1 MFSSPAT
8 FGHASKTW
16 NSRILFR
23 FRGRRLTDT
32 NITFLIWVSA
42 VLASVHDVL
51 VRRLESVATLTLVLV
66 IWWGTRSGWKDS
78 SMSLFRRLFWWC
90 IFDEFDMLL
99 LVFWFCFCTIKI
111 TLLMLSSSQVKTM
124 FICTLLTGIFS
135 LNHSTHTV
143 VSVSVCALHFALSR
157 LNWDVYMLKR
167 RIILWDCARHF
178 TKKVF
183 CARLNTAL

>member
-23 FRGRRLTDT
+23 FMGRRLTDT

-78 SMSLFRRLFWWC
+78 SISLFRRLFWWC

-99 LVFWFCFCTIKI
+99 LVLWFCFCTIKI

-124 FICTLLTGIFS
+124 FICTLHTGIFMSQS
-135 LNHSTHTV
+135 LHAHCCISEC
-143 VSVSVCALHFALSR
+143 VCTALRSFKTELRCLYVEKTNNIMGLCTPFH
-157 LNWDVYMLKR
+157 
-167 RIILWDCARHF
+167 
-178 TKKVF
+178 KKVF